1 MSSSPMPSTVVL
13 ATGAGKIIE
22 ALLRCG
28 ITAGFGIPSIHNI
41 ALYDALRQEPGFCHW
56 IVRHEQAAGFAADAF
71 FRASG
76 RSAAVF
82 ASTGPGNLFTLVPLL
97 ESLQSSTPVFLI
109 GTNVAAP
116 VLGKPCNAL
125 HETPDQLGIIRPLT
139 RFAARAN
146 TAEEIPA
153 IMAEAAAVLTGSAPG
168 PVFIEIPHD
177 LLLAPVMSELPSLK
191 KKATIKASEDS
202 IQEAVRQIETR
213 QRPVVLAGSG
223 VTAEAARNVQ
233 RLAEMLQAP
242 ILTTTG
248 SKGII
253 ADDHLLS
260 MGCISRLG
268 VVRQLLQEADLLISF
283 SARLTEFDTGR
294 FSLQVP
300 KAHLAV
306 VEDPAY
312 FSSIYPAE
320 VKVPGGPGAIAAE
333 LTRRLKPRQIWWNA
347 DMARAEE
354 RRQIESLRADGY
366 AAVMLLRDVLARTDV
381 VANDQSILNYWASAF
396 FPVLEPGTFLYPWGS
411 GTLGYGLPA
420 AIGAAC
426 ALRQNGDA
434 RKILCIAGDGGF
446 QYTAHE
452 LATLAQYNLP
462 VKVLLVND
470 NKYGVIGFLQR
481 SLFGQE
487 HEVDLKNPDF
497 CRLAE
502 AYGVRAERVCDL
514 QGLKEKLQSWLEMPG
529 PGLLEWQTKLLAPWE
544 AGAIQRPATK
554 PAEPSREP

>member
-1 MSSSPMPSTVVL
+1 MPSTAAQ
-13 ATGAGKIIE
+13 ATGAGRIIE
-22 ALLRCG
+22 ALLSCG

-41 ALYDALRQEPGFCHW
+41 ALYEALRQEPGFRHW

-76 RSAAVF
+76 RPAAVF

-97 ESLQSSTPVFLI
+97 ESLQSNTPVLLI
-109 GTNVAAP
+109 GTNVATP

-125 HETPDQLGIIRPLT
+125 HETPDQLGVLRPLT

-153 IMAEAAAVLTGSAPG
+153 ILAEAAVVLTGPAPG

-177 LLLAPVMSELPSLK
+177 LLLAPVSAELFSLK
-191 KKATIKASEDS
+191 KRTTGNPPEASL
-202 IQEAVRQIETR
+202 QEAVRQIEMR
-213 QRPVVLAGSG
+213 QRPVILAGAG
-223 VTAEAARNVQ
+223 ITAEEAFSVQ
-233 RLAEMLQAP
+233 RLAEMLHAP

-253 ADDHLLS
+253 ADDHPLS

-268 VVRQLLQEADLLISF
+268 MARQLLQEADLLISF

-294 FSLQVP
+294 FTLKIP
-300 KAHLAV
+300 PAHLAI
-306 VEDPAY
+306 VEDQVCLSGV
-312 FSSIYPAE
+312 FPAE
-320 VKVPGGPGAIAAE
+320 AKVIGDAGAIAAE
-333 LTRRLKPRQIWWNA
+333 LMKRLKPRRIWWDVA
-347 DMARAEE
+347 AARAEE
-354 RRQIESLRADGY
+354 GKQIESLQADGY
-366 AAVMLLRDVLARTDV
+366 AAVMLLRETLARTDV
-381 VANDQSILNYWASAF
+381 VVNDQSILNYWASAF

-426 ALRQNGDA
+426 ALREKGDP
-434 RKILCIAGDGGF
+434 RKIVCIAGDGGF

-452 LATLAQYNLP
+452 LATLAQYDLP

-470 NKYGVIGFLQR
+470 NKYGIIGFLQR

-487 HEVDLKNPDF
+487 HEVNLKNPDF

-502 AYGVRAERVCDL
+502 AHGVPAERVHDL
-514 QGLKEKLQSWLEMPG
+514 KGLKEKLQSWLEVPG
-529 PGLLEWQTKLLAPWE
+529 PGMLEWQTKLLAPWE
-544 AGAIQRPATK
+544 AGAIQRPAGK
-554 PAEPSREP
+554 PDEPSRES